1 MTGRNSNLSRREFVQ
16 GSAAALGS
24 LAIGWGCTDHM
35 DPPVLPDPALSGIE
49 HVIVVTMENRS
60 FDHLLGWLPGA
71 DGRQAGLTYYTANGT
86 PQQTRPLAPDFQGCS
101 YHDPD
106 HSYAGGRVEYN
117 GGGCDG
123 WLQVNDVFSISYYGK
138 ADLPFFGHAAPE
150 WMTFDRYFCPFMGP
164 TYPNR
169 FYQHAAQTDR
179 YSNLSFVSTLPTIW
193 DRLAGAGVAGRY
205 YYSDLPFLTL
215 WGSKY
220 GPMSEKID
228 AFYADCAAGT
238 LPAVC
243 FVEPSFLDETT
254 GTGGDDHPHNDLRVG
269 EAFLNRVYAA
279 VTGGPGWKHSI
290 LIINFDEWGGFF
302 DHVAPPVA
310 PIPDADQD
318 VGDSDGLRGFR
329 IPTLLVSPFAR
340 RGYTSHTV
348 YDHTSILRLIEWRWN
363 LEPLTVR
370 DRTANNIA
378 AELDFNGANLRA
390 PIYTVPN
397 FVSTACPAAAAPRS
411 RALSQAHWATVSGL
425 ARLYGWP

>member
-1 MTGRNSNLSRREFVQ
+1 MRLSRRQFLAN
-16 GSAAALGS
+16 STAALGS
-24 LAIGWGCTDHM
+24 LALGWGCSENA
-35 DPPVLPDPALSGIE
+35 DPSILPDPALSGIE
-49 HVIVVTMENRS
+49 HAIVVMMENRS

-71 DGRQAGLTYYTANGT
+71 DGRQVGLSYRDANGVT
-86 PQQTRPLAPDFQGCS
+86 HETHALAPDFQGCS

-117 GGGCDG
+117 NGACDG
-123 WLQVNDVFSISYYGK
+123 WLLANDVFSTGYYGG
-138 ADLPFFGHAAPE
+138 ADLPFFGQAAPQ

-179 YSNLSFVSTLPTIW
+179 YSNLSFISTLPTIW
-193 DRLAGAGVAGRY
+193 DRLETAGIAGRY

-215 WGSKY
+215 WGTKY
-220 GPMSEKID
+220 RPISETID

-279 VTGGPGWKHSI
+279 VSGGPGWKHSI
-290 LIINFDEWGGFF
+290 LFINFDEWGGFY
-302 DHVAPPVA
+302 DHVAPSAA
-310 PIPDADQD
+310 PIPDADRAA
-318 VGDSDGLRGFR
+318 GNSDGLRGFR
-329 IPTLLVSPFAR
+329 TPALLISPFAR

-363 LEPLTVR
+363 LAPLSVR
-370 DRTANNIA
+370 DGTANNLA
-378 AELDFNGANLRA
+378 TELDFSGSDLRA
-390 PIYTVPN
+390 PVYAVPD
-397 FVSTACPAAAAPRS
+397 FTSIPCPAAATRRS
-411 RALSQAHWATVSGL
+411 PPSTLARWGSLEGL
-425 ARLYGWP
+425 ARQYGWA